1 VTAMSL
7 KQEITYFSLADL
19 QQKYGEISQK
29 TSTNLASSQIGRL
42 YWLQSQDNG
51 KTILRAL

>member
-1 VTAMSL
+1 MSL